1 MTGLLLALVLTA
13 PKPFTCTVDGK
24 EWKALADTA
33 VVTTNAIMGQRLGLG
48 LAADAEGGLPRLE
61 VTIAWKKLDGQM
73 EATLSVTKPKLGADV
88 QAFWTQASGAK
99 PLPLDQGTVKVA
111 LAETTASFTLDL
123 AFRDGKAVKCV
134 VAALP
139 LQRPSAK

>member
-33 VVTTNAIMGQRLGLG
+33 VVTTNAIMGQRLGLA

-61 VTIAWKKLDGQM
+61 LTIAWRKLEGQK

-99 PLPLDQGTVKVA
+99 PLPLDQGTVKVS
-111 LAETTASFTLDL
+111 LDQQTVGFTLDF
-123 AFRDGKAVKCV
+123 AFREGKAVKCV
-134 VAALP
+134 LLGVP
-139 LQRPSAK
+139 LLRQS